1 MNVITYLITW
11 GILALIVIALF
22 VYHRWLENH
31 EDHYIHLHGDGHDAA
46 IVGSQT
52 TVAKRIAMVD
62 KLKNALLVAL
72 IVYALAIAG
81 LATYAAWNA
90 PTP

>member
-1 MNVITYLITW
+1 MNVIPHLVAW
-11 GILALIVIALF
+11 GILAIVVIALF
-22 VYHRWLENH
+22 LYHRWLENH
-31 EDHYIHLHGDGHDAA
+31 EDHYIHLHADGHDTA

-52 TVAKRIAMVD
+52 TVAKRIAAVD

-72 IVYALAIAG
+72 IVYALAIIG